1 MLTSFAESVADYTQR
16 PLYVVSCG
24 EIGIDIKSVEE
35 NLSFIIQLATAWD
48 AIILI
53 DEADVLL
60 EQRSVNNLQQNGLV
74 SGKLMRSS
82 CPPLHI

>member
-1 MLTSFAESVADYTQR
+1 M
-16 PLYVVSCG
+16 
-24 EIGIDIKSVEE
+24 DIKSVEE

-74 SGKLMRSS
+74 SGAFFLSS
-82 CPPLHI
+82 LQL